1 MTPSFGAESMVA
13 PLRRVVVRRPDA
25 AFASADPRA
34 WHYTGQPDLSAARRE
49 HETFVGLLTDAGAAV
64 IYHDDPLDG
73 LADAIYVHDPVLV
86 TARGAILMRMG
97 KSLRRGEEAA
107 IGRRLEAIGIP
118 TVGRLESPA
127 LAEAGDCLW
136 LDPSTLV
143 VGVGF
148 RTNREGV
155 AQLRGALGPGVEVVP
170 VELPYFHGPDA
181 CLHLMSVI
189 SLVDHALAVVYPQL
203 MPVTL
208 WQLLRSRGVELI
220 EVPEPEFATMGA
232 NVLALK
238 PGDCVMLEGN
248 PNTRARLEVAGCRVR
263 TYRGNEIS
271 LKAEGGPTCLTRPVW
286 RAP

>member
-1 MTPSFGAESMVA
+1 M
-13 PLRRVVVRRPDA
+13 VRRPDA
-25 AFASADPRA
+25 AFASADPQV
-34 WHYTGQPDLSAARRE
+34 WHYAGRPDLPTARRE
-49 HETFVGLLTDAGAAV
+49 HEAFVRLLTDAGAEV

-86 TARGAILMRMG
+86 TARGAILLRMG

-107 IGRRLEAIGIP
+107 IGRRLEAIGVP
-118 TVGRLESPA
+118 TLGRLEHPA
-127 LAEAGDCLW
+127 FAEAGDCLW
-136 LDPSTLV
+136 LDPMTLV

-148 RTNREGV
+148 RTTREGV
-155 AQLRGALGPGVEVVP
+155 DQLRGALGPGIDVVP

-181 CLHLMSVI
+181 CLHLMSII
-189 SLVDHALAVVYPQL
+189 SLVDRAMAVVYPPL

-208 WQLLRSRGVELI
+208 WQMLRARGMELI
-220 EVPEPEFATMGA
+220 EVPEAEFATMGA
-232 NVLALK
+232 NVLALQ

-248 PNTRARLEVAGCRVR
+248 PITRGRLEAASCQVR

-286 RAP
+286 RAAW